1 MNADRSLACAIRG
14 PIILITIGTLFAI
27 DHFGSYTFDRTWPII
42 IIVIGLMKLLE
53 RALPGPAY
61 NSPPPVQWAGGN
73 AAPPP
78 PPPAGNV
85 PPGGAL

>member
-1 MNADRSLACAIRG
+1 MNVDRSLACAIRG
-14 PIILITIGTLFAI
+14 PVVLITIGTLFAI
-27 DHFGSYTFDRTWPII
+27 DHFGPYTFDRTWPIV

-61 NSPPPVQWAGGN
+61 NY
-73 AAPPP
+73 PPP
-78 PPPAGNV
+78 PPWTGAGTPPPPGNV